1 MREEVQRFPVLRPAS
16 GWDDDAVWDYVH
28 DFFIHKGEK
37 VTAGVLA
44 QTNDVDS
51 MARYLR
57 KAVRYY
63 LVSRARKT
71 PMGAIRGKSRGP
83 PRLDTRLRPGASRAA
98 GCGAMALEH
107 RRGAALRRGDAAVGR
122 GGL

>member
-1 MREEVQRFPVLRPAS
+1 M
-16 GWDDDAVWDYVH
+16 
-28 DFFIHKGEK
+28 
-37 VTAGVLA
+37 LA

-71 PMGAIRGKSRGP
+71 PMGAIRGKIEDLLASTPDFVQVPAG
-83 PRLDTRLRPGASRAA
+83 RPGAGRWHLSTVGGPPYAGEMRPLVEAA
-98 GCGAMALEH
+98 YEVAGVEEVLVRETVH
-107 RRGAALRRGDAAVGR
+107 RWRETGR
-122 GGL
+122 